1 VLSCLV
7 TQYGGKSKGGEE
19 GEREREKRV
28 HSREPGSEKRDIFIL
43 WCHKIRSQ
51 NVLLEESGTTPCM
64 RNGGGWGLGRNA
76 RRMNV
81 CGLTYSGNGLTIWIR
96 GMGTVKSVMR
106 DILGELGKCYV
117 FDFGRDVSYATIGGI
132 GF

>member
-1 VLSCLV
+1 MH
-7 TQYGGKSKGGEE
+7 EE
-19 GEREREKRV
+19 WGR
-28 HSREPGSEKRDIFIL
+28 
-43 WCHKIRSQ
+43 
-51 NVLLEESGTTPCM
+51 M
-64 RNGGGWGLGRNA
+64 GLGQER

-81 CGLTYSGNGLTIWIR
+81 CGLTYSGNDLTIWIR
-96 GMGTVKSVMR
+96 MGTVKSVMR